1 MKPKIYF
8 PVICYNHSVLVHYM
22 FSVMKFCN
30 ECLIKDIPI
39 GFDCIYFDSLI
50 ARARN
55 AAVAGF
61 LNQPD
66 LTHLLFVDTD
76 ISFRAE
82 DVLKMLERDKE
93 VVCGL
98 YPKKYTSKIKLD
110 YISSLYK
117 KLPNNYEALCTD
129 FSSEVSGNAEKVNYA
144 ATGFMLI
151 KKEAILKIIEKF
163 PNIKYKNDIDS
174 YKIYGDNFYNLFPCD
189 INPET
194 KKYESED
201 YGFSRL
207 WRETGGEIFI
217 EKSVELTHYGWKG
230 YVGNVNEQIK
240 IFNNGNSKKG

>member
-8 PVICYNHSVLVHYM
+8 PVICYNHNVLVHYM
-22 FSVMKFCN
+22 FSVMRLCN
-30 ECLIKDIPI
+30 DCMIKDVAI

-61 LNQPD
+61 LNQKD
-66 LTHLLFVDTD
+66 ATHLLFVDTD
-76 ISFRAE
+76 INFRSE
-82 DVLKMLERDKE
+82 DVFKMLERDKE

-98 YPKKYTSKIKLD
+98 YPKKYISKIKLD
-110 YISSLYK
+110 YVAK
-117 KLPNNYEALCTD
+117 MNKQLPNNYESLCTD
-129 FSSEVSGNAEKVNYA
+129 FSSEIFNDGSKAKYA

-174 YKIYGDNFYNLFPCD
+174 YEQYGDNFYNLFPCE

-217 EKSVELTHYGWKG
+217 EKSAELIHYGWKG
-230 YVGNVNEQIK
+230 FSGNISEQMK
-240 IFNNGNSKKG
+240 YFNKKQ

>member
-1 MKPKIYF
+1 
-8 PVICYNHSVLVHYM
+8 M
-22 FSVMKFCN
+22 FSTMKLCN
-30 ECLIKDIPI
+30 ECIIKDIPI

-61 LNQPD
+61 LNQKD
-66 LTHLLFVDTD
+66 STHLLFVDTD
-76 ISFRAE
+76 INFKSE
-82 DVLKMLERDKE
+82 DVFKMLERDKE

-98 YPKKYTSKIKLD
+98 YPKKYISKIKLD
-110 YISSLYK
+110 YVSNLYK
-117 KLPNNYEALCTD
+117 KLPNNYESLCTD
-129 FSSEVSGNAEKVNYA
+129 FSSEVSGDAEKVKYA

-163 PNIKYKNDIDS
+163 PNTKYKNDIDA
-174 YKIYGDNFYNLFPCD
+174 YNHYGDNFYNLFPCE

-217 EKSVELTHYGWKG
+217 EKSAELTHYGWKG
-230 YVGNVNEQIK
+230 YVGNVNDQIK
-240 IFNNGNSKKG
+240 LFNNGNSKKQ

>member
-1 MKPKIYF
+1 MK
-8 PVICYNHSVLVHYM
+8 L
-22 FSVMKFCN
+22 CN
-30 ECLIKDIPI
+30 DCMIKNIPI

-66 LTHLLFVDTD
+66 STHLLFVDTD
-76 ISFRAE
+76 INFRSE
-82 DVLKMLERDKE
+82 DVFKMLEKDKD
-93 VVCGL
+93 VICGL
-98 YPKKYTSKIKLD
+98 YPKKYTSKSKLE
-110 YISSLYK
+110 YVLNLYK
-117 KLPNNYEALCTD
+117 KLPNNYESLCTD
-129 FSSEVSGNAEKVNYA
+129 FSSEILEGGEKAKYA
-144 ATGFMLI
+144 ATGFILI

-163 PNIKYKNDIDS
+163 PNIKYKNDIDA
-174 YKIYGDNFYNLFPCD
+174 YNGYGDNFYNLFPCE

-207 WRETGGEIFI
+207 WRETGGEIFV

-230 YVGNVNEQIK
+230 YSGNINEQIK
-240 IFNNGNSKKG
+240 LFSKNANPKK

>member
-1 MKPKIYF
+1 MK
-8 PVICYNHSVLVHYM
+8 L
-22 FSVMKFCN
+22 CN
-30 ECLIKDIPI
+30 DCMIKNIPI

-66 LTHLLFVDTD
+66 STHLLFVDTD
-76 ISFRAE
+76 INFRSE
-82 DVLKMLERDKE
+82 DVFKMLERNEE
-93 VVCGL
+93 VICGL
-98 YPKKYTSKIKLD
+98 YPKKYTSKSKLE
-110 YISSLYK
+110 YISNLYK
-117 KLPNNYEALCTD
+117 KLPNNYESLCTD
-129 FSSEVSGNAEKVNYA
+129 FSSEMLENGEKVKYA

-163 PNIKYKNDIDS
+163 PNIKYKNDIDA
-174 YKIYGDNFYNLFPCD
+174 YNGYGDNFYNLFPCE

-207 WRETGGEIFI
+207 WRETGGEIFV

-230 YVGNVNEQIK
+230 YLGNINEQIK
-240 IFNNGNSKKG
+240 LFSKNANPKK

>member
-1 MKPKIYF
+1 
-8 PVICYNHSVLVHYM
+8 M
-22 FSVMKFCN
+22 FSVMRLCN
-30 ECLIKDIPI
+30 DCMVKDVAI

-61 LNQPD
+61 LNQKD
-66 LTHLLFVDTD
+66 ATHLLFVDTD
-76 ISFRAE
+76 INFKSE
-82 DVLKMLERDKE
+82 DVFKMLEREKE
-93 VVCGL
+93 VICGL
-98 YPKKYTSKIKLD
+98 YPKKYISKIKLD
-110 YISSLYK
+110 YIAK
-117 KLPNNYEALCTD
+117 TNKQLPNNYESLCTD
-129 FSSEVSGNAEKVNYA
+129 FSSEIFNDGEKAKYA

-174 YKIYGDNFYNLFPCD
+174 YEQYGDNFYNLFPCE

-217 EKSVELTHYGWKG
+217 EKSAELIHYGWKG
-230 YVGNVNEQIK
+230 FSGNISEQMK
-240 IFNNGNSKKG
+240 YFNKKQQQ